1 MSLITINPDNPNY
14 LDCNLD
20 AVVLNPNGAI
30 KYYNHYHTALY
41 EDEKFDYFIPY
52 QVKVINKYAGIH
64 RGPARRYPTL
74 AMIVAKDVYT
84 IIEERNGWGRLKE
97 YPVGWI
103 MLNATEPITG
113 PGQNP
118 DYDIADQE
126 VATIP
131 FGEEIHIT
139 KLTIDRLWC
148 WVPTVESWVK
158 AEDVSY
164 NQSGK
169 LYNALDLKVID
180 LSKVNF
186 SALGE
191 TPTLADVGIYPEAR
205 QLRFHDASGYT
216 YNGEY
221 TKDAFSAIHE
231 LNFVYPETIYNY
243 NCIYYKDNKADD
255 NELGRSAFSC
265 SISDWNPDWDTFIAT
280 SYQVVKAYG
289 YHNKFI
295 SDNGYIYAKSYTVY
309 SEPNI
314 SSTKKTIK
322 YFGGKEHRIY
332 GPKTTI
338 SGVDWWPILT
348 KDGKEWAGYV
358 NEGPT
363 VEYEEVIP
371 DPTLYRDTVLTLSWD
386 YFGFKRNLFKPAG
399 SGDGIY
405 LWNPRS
411 WDIDNVMFSFEEL
424 VRCGSQYVIYPD
436 FDPTLYKITVSSN
449 YMGANESNSNNY
461 LRAPSISLSLIDTG
475 VDKDTVDVGIS
486 MEKGPYITCPSK
498 SGSDYQNCASSNKEY
513 ETTQLGYWY
522 WLSENLYP
530 PEILGHEIENYKDV
544 FTHQKERD
552 YLIEVNA
559 SKLRNLGRVVF
570 REGKNNITQEPGK
583 YYFIKNAYTYYESS
597 NDDWYESS
605 HWNAYLINY
614 NTNLKDNLDDTYQTL
629 KDMPNGVSGYGTW
642 NYCYS
647 YYNFLM
653 AHYWIPVP
661 KGLRY
666 RRNGQNLRI
675 PNNGFYDL
683 ITGEF
688 KGPHTVADGPLP
700 VRWSQFGASWVKLY
714 PTIDGRADIWLR
726 NEKVD
731 MYKDSYNYFNGWNFV
746 STDRDYIVKTKGK
759 TPSFKY
765 PDNYATPVR
774 SLASGLV
781 IPVSKS
787 TSDSANNVEGEWY
800 FSGDQWFESNKGEI
814 YAGSFDK
821 TKLTKLRQ
829 QIYLLNT
836 PTKTLTFYT
845 HLDPSTL
852 TTSTDESSYSYG
864 QAPAVLTT
872 YYSYTNDVGTF
883 YFDGAYWVPQDYTD
897 KNITEHNKNYAIAR
911 ATDYYSGPIAD
922 DEYKVG
928 TYHYGDRITVPYVA
942 TNNPD
947 WGYTGIGWIQL
958 ANNTSEVV

>member
-84 IIEERNGWGRLKE
+84 ITEERNGWGRLKE
-97 YPVGWI
+97 YPAGWI
-103 MLNATEPITG
+103 MLNATEPMTG

-118 DYDIADQE
+118 DYDVADQE

-148 WVPTVESWVK
+148 WVPAVESWVK

-186 SALGE
+186 STLGE

-243 NCIYYKDNKADD
+243 NCIYYRDNKADD

-280 SYQVVKAYG
+280 SYLPKTKVYG
-289 YHNKFI
+289 YHAKFYGT
-295 SDNGYIYAKSYTVY
+295 NGSSEYANSYTVY
-309 SEPNI
+309 SEPST
-314 SSTKKTIK
+314 SSSSKTIK
-322 YFGGKEHRIY
+322 YWGGKEHRIY
-332 GPKTTI
+332 GPKTTVG
-338 SGVDWWPILT
+338 GVNWWPLLT
-348 KDGKEWAGYV
+348 LDGKEWAGYTTLA
-358 NEGPT
+358 PT
-363 VEYEEVIP
+363 IEYKEIDTE
-371 DPTLYRDTVLTLSWD
+371 PTLYRDTVLTLNWD
-386 YFGFKRNLFKPAG
+386 YFGFKRNLYKPAG

-436 FDPTLYKITVSSN
+436 FDPTLYKITVC
-449 YMGANESNSNNY
+449 GNY
-461 LRAPSISLSLIDTG
+461 LGAFSSKYYLMAPPISLALIDNNMNEATA
-475 VDKDTVDVGIS
+475 DIGIS
-486 MEKGPYITCPSK
+486 IEKGPYIRCPY
-498 SGSDYQNCASSNKEY
+498 SGAPSDKAINAGSSSQEQEY
-513 ETTQLGYWY
+513 IQLGKGSF
-522 WLSENLYP
+522 WLSEDYTP
-530 PEILGHEIENYKDV
+530 PEIISQDIENYKDV
-544 FTHQKERD
+544 FNHRKEND
-552 YLIEVNA
+552 YLIEMNI
-559 SKLRNLGRVVF
+559 SYLRNIARLVF
-570 REGKNNITQEPGK
+570 REGKNNITQEPGQ
-583 YYFIKNAYTYYESS
+583 YYFIKNEPTHSS
-597 NDDWYESS
+597 DGRTQIHY
-605 HWNAYLINY
+605 NAYPLNY
-614 NTNLKDNLDDTYQTL
+614 NTNLKDNLDFVDYTNNNNYSSIG
-629 KDMPNGVSGYGTW
+629 DYGTW

-647 YYNFLM
+647 YNNSLM

-683 ITGEF
+683 ITGNF
-688 KGPHTVADGPLP
+688 KGPHTIADGPLDL
-700 VRWSQFGASWVKLY
+700 WYSSLSASWTKVQ

-746 STDRDYIVKTKGK
+746 STDRDYIIKTKGK

-852 TTSTDESSYSYG
+852 TTSTDKSSYSYG